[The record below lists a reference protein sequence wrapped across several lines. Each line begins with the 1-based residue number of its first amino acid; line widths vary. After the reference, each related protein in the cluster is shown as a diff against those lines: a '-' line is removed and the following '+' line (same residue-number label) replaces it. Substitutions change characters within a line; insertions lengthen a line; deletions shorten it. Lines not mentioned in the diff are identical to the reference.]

1 MEGDLVLSE
10 DADLVVS
17 EPVVGV
23 VLLHRE
29 AERLADHIVER
40 HRQKVAPQQHEHH
53 AEDPVELTPPGLF
66 LENLIDLNCLT
77 PLSNLDGKCLFLSLD
92 VDLGLLLF
100 IDLQTAYL
108 HSLQLC

>member
-1 MEGDLVLSE
+1 MEGDLILSK
-10 DADLVVS
+10 DADLIIS

-29 AERLADHIVER
+29 AKRLADHIVER

-53 AEDPVELTPPGLF
+53 AEDPVELAPPSLL
-66 LENLIDLNCLT
+66 LENLIDLDCLT
-77 PLSNLDGKCLFLSLD
+77 PLSNLDRKCLFLSLD
-92 VDLGLLLF
+92 VDLGLLLL
-100 IDLQTAYL
+100 IDLQPAYL